1 MSEKLLNVSS
11 SPHIRAKTKTSH
23 LMLSVVI
30 GLLPTSAA
38 GVYFFGLRALLI
50 LIFSVCCAV
59 FFETVWCV
67 LTKKDLSVSDF
78 SAVITGLLIGLN
90 VSVSVPLWSV
100 FVANGFAIIIVK
112 QLFGGLGC
120 NVVNPAMAARAFMIV
135 SWPAV
140 MTNFPS
146 PFSADAV
153 SSATVLSGG
162 SVSTIN
168 AFLGN
173 TPGCIGEV
181 SALAI
186 IIGGIYLIVT
196 KTIKPHIPLAFI
208 GTVFLF
214 TYIAGENALVHI
226 LSGGL
231 MLGAFF
237 MATDYVTSPMT
248 NRGKIVMGI
257 GCGIITSVIRL
268 WGSYPEGVTFAILL
282 MNVATPLIDKAFKP
296 TRYGKVA
303 GK

>member
-30 GLLPTSAA
+30 GLLPTSLA
-38 GVYFFGLRALLI
+38 GIYFFGLRALLI

-90 VSVSVPLWSV
+90 VSVSVPLWAV

-140 MTNFPS
+140 MTDFPLPGS
-146 PFSADAV
+146 VDAV

-162 SVSTIN
+162 STSVIN

-186 IIGGIYLIVT
+186 IIGGIYLIAT

-214 TYIAGENALVHI
+214 TYLAGENALVHI

-248 NRGKIVMGI
+248 NKGKIIMGI

-282 MNVATPLIDKAFKP
+282 MNAATPLIDKAFKP

-303 GK
+303 G